1 MPKTSSDLVTDTA
14 TESITIE
21 RTPGA
26 VKCNAHNISDSGND
40 STANI
45 SQHDKTLTIPTIFCV
60 VRGSVTMQIMT
71 LLRLGD
77 VACSCNTATCKP
89 KPSLFTPAW

>member
-1 MPKTSSDLVTDTA
+1 MPKTSSHVVTDTA

-45 SQHDKTLTIPTIFCV
+45 SQHDKTLTNNFLH
-60 VRGSVTMQIMT
+60 RKRKRDDADYDS
-71 LLRLGD
+71 
-77 VACSCNTATCKP
+77 
-89 KPSLFTPAW
+89 